1 MMKETTL
8 KLGAKIRNLRRREKL
23 SQVQLAEKLDISP
36 SYLNLI
42 EHNRRPLSAPLLIK
56 LAQIAVAENC
66 YGMRWQVLEWNEPAL
81 KFYDTLG
88 AHVMDEWETMRLME
102 PALSRLANAD
112 GSYRP

>member
-1 MMKETTL
+1 MKETTL

-56 LAQIAVAENC
+56 LAQIFSLDLQAFANDWRSHAES
-66 YGMRWQVLEWNEPAL
+66 QVRLDLEVGPESTIP
-81 KFYDTLG
+81 
-88 AHVMDEWETMRLME
+88 
-102 PALSRLANAD
+102 
-112 GSYRP
+112 